1 MANRFSTKNSAQP
14 RQTLPVVLAARIVA
28 GIFEQKL
35 ATRFIESYAAK
46 FERAELVIHKERNRE
61 LEQILGREILL
72 ALLARVGSNLE
83 ERSRS
88 RVRRQPANK
97 TSTPDPN
104 RFLRELLACIGRDL
118 RWSAGDVMEVQG
130 ELNLYREIMAKNST
144 PVARTASGTSLGG
157 GFRRSANGGPFVDRC
172 AFVLDASMMENARVG
187 AAKLLREIEARADQM
202 LEECLQADS
211 IRK

>member
-1 MANRFSTKNSAQP
+1 MANRFSTKNSAQL

-35 ATRFIESYAAK
+35 ATRFIESYAAQ

-130 ELNLYREIMAKNST
+130 ESESLSRNHGKKFY
-144 PVARTASGTSLGG
+144 SGCADCFGNEFGG
-157 GFRRSANGGPFVDRC
+157 R
-172 AFVLDASMMENARVG
+172 
-187 AAKLLREIEARADQM
+187 I
-202 LEECLQADS
+202 QALV
-211 IRK
+211 